1 MMTDTDQLTTL
12 VNSVMNKYNAVLAE
26 VVKAAQ
32 AQC

>member
-12 VNSVMNKYNAVLAE
+12 VNGVMNKYNAVLAE

-32 AQC
+32 SQS